1 MTSQRHVEI
10 FSAGCSICQEAI
22 DLVNRIACPSCD
34 VVVLDMTDAA
44 IAQRA
49 QTLGIQ
55 SVPAIVIDGVLAE
68 CCTGRGVD
76 EEALRRAGVGQPL
89 A

>member
-10 FSAGCSICQEAI
+10 FSAGCSVCQEAI

>member
-10 FSAGCSICQEAI
+10 FSAGCSVCQSAI

-34 VVVLDMTDAA
+34 VVVLDMNDAA

>member
-10 FSAGCSICQEAI
+10 FSAGCSACQEAI

>member
-34 VVVLDMTDAA
+34 VVVLDMNDAA

-55 SVPAIVIDGVLAE
+55 SVPAIVIDGQVAD
-68 CCTGRGVD
+68 CCANRGVD
-76 EEALRRAGVGQPL
+76 EEALRRAGVGQPI
-89 A
+89 